1 MQVDSCMALK
11 SLKNNI
17 TLMVK
22 ADLIEGIS
30 KNAKLSMVQ
39 AKAALNA
46 FLAVTSNALKKGQN
60 VKLEMFGTFMVAKR
74 KERKGVHPKTGLP
87 VNITARKVVKFIA
100 SPFIQP
106 KKSRYIAKI
115 AAIAT
120 TTPAIKVQAPKE
132 ELNLV

>member
-1 MQVDSCMALK
+1 
-11 SLKNNI
+11 
-17 TLMVK
+17 MVK
-22 ADLIEGIS
+22 ADLIESIS

-87 VNITARKVVKFIA
+87 VIITARKVVKFIA

-106 KKSRYIAKI
+106 KKSVYKAKI
-115 AAIAT
+115 
-120 TTPAIKVQAPKE
+120 PAILTTAPTLKEQAPKA
-132 ELNLV
+132 ELILV